1 MNYTR
6 NGIYTRIAEAIEA
19 AESGV
24 KCYSRYTE
32 TVEKFPAAFVY
43 PLSTDE
49 PQRYRTLAGDSEVL
63 STTFEIQLFS
73 NLTHGAE
80 AQTAKMAD
88 AAVDALREMQF
99 RITSARPVINSDPS
113 IYRFIIRATRLIGGA
128 DEMPSD

>member
-32 TVEKFPAAFVY
+32 IVEKFPAAFIY

-63 STTFEIQLFS
+63 STTFEVQLFS
-73 NLTHGAE
+73 NLTSGAE
-80 AQTAKMAD
+80 AQTKRMSD
-88 AAVDALREMQF
+88 AVLGALRAMHF
-99 RITSARPVINSDPS
+99 RITSARPVLNNDPS
-113 IYRFIIRATRLIGGA
+113 INRFVIRASRLIGGA
-128 DEMPSD
+128 DEMPSN